1 MNNIKINNNE
11 KNNIEINNIEIN
23 NIEIN
28 NNEKKEKITKLKE
41 LRDII
46 ETSNVLHH
54 KEILRILKD
63 NNCSI
68 SSNRNGSFI
77 NLTKIDENVVDK
89 INIYLEHV
97 NKQETELK
105 EKYDAQEN
113 EKQQFINY

>member
-1 MNNIKINNNE
+1 MNTIEINNNE
-11 KNNIEINNIEIN
+11 K
-23 NIEIN
+23 N
-28 NNEKKEKITKLKE
+28 NNEKKEKITQLKE
-41 LRDII
+41 LRHII
-46 ETSNVLHH
+46 EATNILHH

-63 NNCSI
+63 NDCSI

-77 NLTKIDENVVDK
+77 NLTNIDENVVDK

-105 EKYDAQEN
+105 EKNDAQES